1 MAQSEEKEYTI
12 NRSLLLNWISVSDEN
27 LPIKELGAW
36 IGARTNGEYKIIRQ
50 KNINNNVKLCRT
62 TNRVD
67 NK

>member
-50 KNINNNVKLCRT
+50 KNINNN
-62 TNRVD
+62 
-67 NK
+67 